1 MLNHN
6 CSGTARGG
14 TQPQAKRKVELEL
27 TPAAKQWLAAE
38 GYDPVYGARPLKR
51 VIQKRLL
58 DPLALKV
65 LNGEV
70 RDGDHVVADVDG
82 GQLTFRKAEVVLAA

>member
-1 MLNHN
+1 M
-6 CSGTARGG
+6 
-14 TQPQAKRKVELEL
+14 
-27 TPAAKQWLAAE
+27 QWLAAE

-51 VIQKRLL
+51 VTRKRLL

-70 RDGDHVVADVDG
+70 RDGDHLVADMDG
-82 GQLTFRKAEVVLAA
+82 GELAFRKAEVVLAA